1 MGRDI
6 VPLIIHHS
14 IFARR
19 AAGLVTV
26 LMSALA
32 LGSHSSGKAV
42 VEDVAADAV
51 KEARAAG
58 AAGSELSSRLN

>member
-1 MGRDI
+1 MDRDTA
-6 VPLIIHHS
+6 PLTTHHCTS
-14 IFARR
+14 ALP

-26 LMSALA
+26 LTNALA
-32 LGSHSSGKAV
+32 LESRSFGEAAAKV
-42 VEDVAADAV
+42 VDADVA